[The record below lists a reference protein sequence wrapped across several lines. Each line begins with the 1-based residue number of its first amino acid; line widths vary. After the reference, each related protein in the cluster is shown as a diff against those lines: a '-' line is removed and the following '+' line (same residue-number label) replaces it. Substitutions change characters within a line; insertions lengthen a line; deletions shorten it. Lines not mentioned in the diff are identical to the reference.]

1 MEDTLVCLEVFS
13 QAHSAYFYDE
23 PGYYYYYTPDE
34 KLRKK
39 SFYQNYLKNLNLV
52 YQQMKTILKRHRCL
66 NKEMENLIDVKW
78 LDTIVDHFALIE
90 KVDSHTTK
98 TEKLR
103 LIAELEYTKEP
114 VESRDYPLKS
124 YNAKMIQLLQ
134 KEKYGQLFLLNK
146 IRRFVAKLKH

>member
-13 QAHSAYFYDE
+13 QVHSAYFYNE
-23 PGYYYYYTPDE
+23 AGYYYYYTPDE
-34 KLRKK
+34 NLREK

-52 YQQMKTILKRHRCL
+52 YQQMKTILNRHRCL
-66 NKEMENLIDVKW
+66 NREMENLIDVKW

-146 IRRFVAKLKH
+146 IRRFIAKLKH